1 MLLPFSKTND
11 GEVYRELELGQTT
24 KVMRNLREKEGC
36 LELLYIKSRQFG
48 GTKNETDKRKIK
60 KQEQLSSL
68 NVYILNLHFI
78 GITIAWFSVV

>member
-36 LELLYIKSRQFG
+36 LELLYIKSRQL
-48 GTKNETDKRKIK
+48 EVQRMRQIK
-60 KQEQLSSL
+60 EKSRNKS
-68 NVYILNLHFI
+68 N
-78 GITIAWFSVV
+78 